1 MIKNLICIGYEI
13 GYEALRN
20 WVRNLCIQKYLC
32 SKLLNNFH
40 ETFRNVKMLCKYNK
54 TLKHIF
60 YDDQK
65 IEKGFYKNEAG
76 KNGNKEEK

>member
-1 MIKNLICIGYEI
+1 MKPLEM
-13 GYEALRN
+13 LR
-20 WVRNLCIQKYLC
+20 CYA
-32 SKLLNNFH
+32 S
-40 ETFRNVKMLCKYNK
+40 TTK